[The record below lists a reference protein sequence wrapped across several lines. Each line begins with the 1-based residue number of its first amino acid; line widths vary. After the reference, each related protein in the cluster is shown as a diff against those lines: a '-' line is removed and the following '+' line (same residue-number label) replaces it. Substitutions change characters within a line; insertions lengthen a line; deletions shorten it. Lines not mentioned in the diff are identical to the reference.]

1 MADLLIQ
8 ETETKVD
15 DEQLAK
21 ADKKSSKNKRKK
33 RNKTKQNKE
42 DTVTKSI
49 EPKVDV
55 DSHL

>member
-8 ETETKVD
+8 ETESKVD
-15 DEQLAK
+15 GEQITR

-42 DTVTKSI
+42 DTVVKSA
-49 EPKVDV
+49 EPKIDP
-55 DSHL
+55 DSHI